1 MFFFCLFLFLFFFFA
16 PALSTSTSLSLS
28 ARNAKQFLYRMKFIT
43 KRREVSSVAA
53 QSTST
58 ARARCSI
65 RSLAL
70 RDAHFRSAAKVD
82 VIARSLSLS
91 LSHSLSL
98 YRPDSTR
105 YRYQHCRGDLRW
117 INWGISI
124 RTCRQFH
131 GPLKRLSYI
140 EFSACEL
147 HENVQ
152 IIDLLFEPRF
162 CAFWTVLFAGTFCA
176 RLALSV
182 ADRPQLIVTVTVHKT
197 KNEKT
202 AAKRLSPMWTLR
214 VKLQFVTHDGK
225 IRLLISNSDWLMNQ
239 LK

>member
-1 MFFFCLFLFLFFFFA
+1 MPNNFYIAWNLLPNAAKSAASQRSRRQQRARAARFALWRSVTLTSAQRQKLMWSLALFLFHS
-16 PALSTSTSLSLS
+16 PTLSLH
-28 ARNAKQFLYRMKFIT
+28 L
-43 KRREVSSVAA
+43 
-53 QSTST
+53 
-58 ARARCSI
+58 
-65 RSLAL
+65 
-70 RDAHFRSAAKVD
+70 
-82 VIARSLSLS
+82 
-91 LSHSLSL
+91 
-98 YRPDSTR
+98 PDSTR

-124 RTCRQFH
+124 RTCRQFR

-197 KNEKT
+197 KNEKQ
-202 AAKRLSPMWTLR
+202 
-214 VKLQFVTHDGK
+214 LQKG
-225 IRLLISNSDWLMNQ
+225 
-239 LK
+239 